1 MEIILKKESI
11 SQGVNFLNKDNLII
25 YFDGKNYTAIEN
37 RCKHEG
43 GKFYKREGSQC
54 SLKCKNHGWK
64 LNLESLKYENSVGVQ
79 HDRLKVV
86 INKNQIIVKKKN
98 NNLFSGLSKKEIPKD
113 LYLNFISHAT
123 LEIVCGKYNI
133 ITDPWCTGPAFVN
146 GWWLENK
153 PPRDWR
159 KRIAFSNLIYISM
172 SSRSFKYTYFKRG

>member
-1 MEIILKKESI
+1 M
-11 SQGVNFLNKDNLII
+11 
-25 YFDGKNYTAIEN
+25 
-37 RCKHEG
+37 
-43 GKFYKREGSQC
+43 
-54 SLKCKNHGWK
+54 
-64 LNLESLKYENSVGVQ
+64 GVQ

-159 KRIAFSNLIYISM
+159 KRIAF
-172 SSRSFKYTYFKRG
+172 RT